1 MCIHLI
7 KLEDKK
13 MKEIYKIKRT
23 SEQYVGLIEDVLEDY
38 NNIYKDYSD
47 LVGIYLNKK
56 IIGLVVLTNKPL
68 NGKYSFTDFII
79 DEDYQ
84 HKGYGK
90 QATNKI
96 VEHFKKMNES
106 KIIKIEV
113 FNENIIGVK
122 CYEKCGFRITKK
134 CDWNN
139 SFLEMEID
147 IK

>member
-1 MCIHLI
+1 MSINLI
-7 KLEDKK
+7 KLQDKETN
-13 MKEIYKIKRT
+13 EIYKIKRT

-38 NNIYKDYSD
+38 NNIYIDYSD
-47 LVGIYLNKK
+47 LVGIYLGDK

-68 NGKYSFTDFII
+68 NGKYSFTDLII

-113 FNENIIGVK
+113 FSENTIAIK

-134 CDWNN
+134 CDWNDC
-139 SFLEMEID
+139 FVEMELTL
-147 IK
+147 

>member
-7 KLEDKK
+7 KLQNKVVN
-13 MKEIYKIKRT
+13 EIYKIKRT

-47 LVGIYLNKK
+47 LVGIYLDDK

-68 NGKYSFTDFII
+68 NDKYSFTDLII

-90 QATNKI
+90 QITNKI
-96 VEHFKKMNES
+96 IDYFKNMDES

-113 FNENIIGVK
+113 FSENTIAIK
-122 CYEKCGFRITKK
+122 CYEKCGFKITKQ

-139 SFLEMEID
+139 SFVEMEIVL
-147 IK
+147 

>member
-1 MCIHLI
+1 MSINLI
-7 KLEDKK
+7 KLQDKETN
-13 MKEIYKIKRT
+13 EIYKIKRT

-38 NNIYKDYSD
+38 NNIYIDYSD
-47 LVGIYLNKK
+47 LVGIYLGDK

-68 NGKYSFTDFII
+68 NGKYSFTDLII

-113 FNENIIGVK
+113 FSENTIEIK

-139 SFLEMEID
+139 CFVEMELTL
-147 IK
+147 